1 MLAPGL
7 VGARGYGARMKHV
20 VKVRMLPTEV
30 EAATLGA
37 TLRACNA
44 AASWLSTG
52 MHEQRVRGKFEAQKR
67 FYAELKSQF
76 GLSAQP
82 AIRVIGKVADA
93 HTTLKAN
100 IGAGNYGPPDSP
112 KRKTVAAR
120 PIRFRP
126 NAAQP
131 FDARCLSWQIPE
143 LVGGRQATVSIW
155 TTAGPAQGG
164 ADFSRCA

>member
-82 AIRVIGKVADA
+82 AIRVNRQSRRRPHHAESQ
-93 HTTLKAN
+93 HRRRQLRTTRL
-100 IGAGNYGPPDSP
+100 
-112 KRKTVAAR
+112 TE
-120 PIRFRP
+120 
-126 NAAQP
+126 AQ
-131 FDARCLSWQIPE
+131 D
-143 LVGGRQATVSIW
+143 GGGQT
-155 TTAGPAQGG
+155 
-164 ADFSRCA
+164 D